1 MYVHTYYVHNHKFEK
16 KRDSIDRSFLSF
28 QILTKTGSNTN
39 RMQEVNEKKLQNNWL
54 ELPQENIQFLA
65 AYARQR

>member
-1 MYVHTYYVHNHKFEK
+1 MLCTTYVHNHKFEK
-16 KRDSIDRSFLSF
+16 KTRSIDLFYRSRFLEKS
-28 QILTKTGSNTN
+28 GSNTK
-39 RMQEVNEKKLQNNWL
+39 RIQKVNEKKLQNNWL

>member
-1 MYVHTYYVHNHKFEK
+1 MYYVRNHKFEK
-16 KRDSIDRSFLSF
+16 TTRLIDLFYRSRFIQKS
-28 QILTKTGSNTN
+28 GSNTK